1 MLFAWVFKCGSCA
14 DSTSLWFCA
23 AIGLMSAQLVHSQ
36 SPIRGNHRHGVAAAE
51 GDDPCDIHAAEV
63 FGRCCAIPLIRK
75 AGEVVQMVSPN
86 RDAQPHNHVQV
97 I

>member
-1 MLFAWVFKCGSCA
+1 MVLASVFNCNSYA
-14 DSTSLWFCA
+14 DCTARRLGA